1 MSAGGFSCAL
11 LEKSERVS
19 HATRSMICFCVQC
32 STYHLLVTIHKF
44 LPVAFLPPSI
54 NFELGIIMPPKQ
66 ANSDA
71 RPRGRRPGATNKSKS
86 TNSTASAASSRPS
99 VGSSTANGRKTQ
111 RQPEPDS
118 EPDPFADSQDAMDT
132 AHDSLPA
139 NDSQSAEEEGDDESQ
154 ATIPPELLTRLLHEF
169 FEKDSSRISKSANEA
184 VAKYMD
190 IFVRE
195 AIARAA
201 VEKEGGFLEVDD
213 LEKIAP
219 QLLLDL

>member
-1 MSAGGFSCAL
+1 MD
-11 LEKSERVS
+11 
-19 HATRSMICFCVQC
+19 ATQ
-32 STYHLLVTIHKF
+32 
-44 LPVAFLPPSI
+44 
-54 NFELGIIMPPKQ
+54 E
-66 ANSDA
+66 
-71 RPRGRRPGATNKSKS
+71 
-86 TNSTASAASSRPS
+86 
-99 VGSSTANGRKTQ
+99 
-111 RQPEPDS
+111 
-118 EPDPFADSQDAMDT
+118 
-132 AHDSLPA
+132 SLPA
-139 NDSQSAEEEGDDESQ
+139 HNSQSEEDEDDDESH

-169 FEKDSSRISKSANEA
+169 FEKDGSRISKTANEA

>member
-1 MSAGGFSCAL
+1 
-11 LEKSERVS
+11 
-19 HATRSMICFCVQC
+19 
-32 STYHLLVTIHKF
+32 
-44 LPVAFLPPSI
+44 
-54 NFELGIIMPPKQ
+54 MPPNQ
-66 ANSDA
+66 ANASA
-71 RPRGRRPGATNKSKS
+71 RPRGRPPGSANKTKGKNTTPRAQAS
-86 TNSTASAASSRPS
+86 TGFSRPS
-99 VGSSTANGRKTQ
+99 VGSASTS
-111 RQPEPDS
+111 RQAQKRSEPEPDS
-118 EPDPFADSQDAMDT
+118 EPDPFADSQDAMD
-132 AHDSLPA
+132 ASRDSA
-139 NDSQSAEEEGDDESQ
+139 NHNTQSEEEEEEEEEDDDDDEPQ

-169 FEKDSSRISKSANEA
+169 FEKDGTRISKGANEA